1 MSHQAVCS
9 CYALLGYERFNALLG
24 YERFNDRY
32 QFTFNCWKLNTMF
45 ETVIGLMLSIKYD
58 T

>member
-1 MSHQAVCS
+1 MMSHQAVCS
-9 CYALLGYERFNALLG
+9 CYALLG